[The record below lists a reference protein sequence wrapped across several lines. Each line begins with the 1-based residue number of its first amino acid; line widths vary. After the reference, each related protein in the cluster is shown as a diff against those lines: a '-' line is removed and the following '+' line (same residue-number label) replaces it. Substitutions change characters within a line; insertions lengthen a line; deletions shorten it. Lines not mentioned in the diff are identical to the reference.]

1 LKEIKLNVKER
12 KRKDIER
19 LKERESGTE
28 KEIEREG
35 IRGWRG
41 LKMGEKRGRDKQGER
56 GRAWKNF
63 S

>member
-1 LKEIKLNVKER
+1 MKER